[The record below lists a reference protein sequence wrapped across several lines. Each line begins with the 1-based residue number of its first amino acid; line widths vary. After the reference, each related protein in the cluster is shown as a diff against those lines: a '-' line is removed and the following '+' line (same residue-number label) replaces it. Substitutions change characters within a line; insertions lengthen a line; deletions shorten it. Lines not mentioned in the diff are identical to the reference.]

1 MIALADRFYVLR
13 INTIM
18 AESARTVSPETREEV
33 LPRLRRIEGQ
43 VRGIQR
49 MLEEGRDCREIFHQ
63 IAAVKAALNGVS
75 ATVLECYAHNC
86 LDDPERSRDE
96 TVSELIDVMLKTTR

>member
-1 MIALADRFYVLR
+1 MADANR
-13 INTIM
+13 TI
-18 AESARTVSPETREEV
+18 SPATRDEV

-49 MLEEGRDCREIFHQ
+49 MIESGRDCREIFHQ

-75 ATVLECYAHNC
+75 AVVLECYAHNC
-86 LDDPERSRDE
+86 LGDNPSVHDDNI
-96 TVSELIDVMLKTTR
+96 TELIEVMLKTTR